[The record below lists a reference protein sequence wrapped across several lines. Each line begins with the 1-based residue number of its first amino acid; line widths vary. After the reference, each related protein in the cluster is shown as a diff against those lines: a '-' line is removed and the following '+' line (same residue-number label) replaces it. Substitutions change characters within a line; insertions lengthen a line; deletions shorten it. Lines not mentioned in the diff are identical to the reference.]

1 MSKPT
6 DIQTVSFIGS
16 GNVATA
22 LALGMRNSGLRIV
35 EVYSPDPSHAGRF
48 TELTGCEIA
57 DDFSNINKNS
67 DLYIL
72 AVPDDKVKELAGIL
86 PDVSGIVVHTSG
98 ITPLEALSSARDY
111 GVFYPL
117 QTFTIGQPV
126 DLSEVPFL
134 IEGSTEEITKL
145 LMLLASKLS
154 RSVHNIT
161 SGQRKYF
168 HLAAVFVSNF
178 SNHLY
183 SVASQLLEE
192 QGLDFDFL
200 KPLIRQTAA
209 KIENMPPLEA
219 QTGPARRN
227 DRKAM
232 AEHLKMLE
240 DHPEFEALY
249 KMISGQITQ
258 RYHE

>member
-6 DIQTVSFIGS
+6 DIQTISFIGS

-22 LALGMRNSGLRIV
+22 LALGMLGSGLRIV
-35 EVYSPDPSHAGRF
+35 EVYSPSKPHASRF
-48 TELTGCEIA
+48 AALAGCDVAQDLTEMNR
-57 DDFSNINKNS
+57 DS
-67 DLYIL
+67 DLYVL
-72 AVPDDKVKELAGIL
+72 AVPDDKIEEVASKL
-86 PDVSGIVVHTSG
+86 PVLKGIVAHTSG
-98 ITPLEALSSARDY
+98 ITPMEALSSAKNY

-117 QTFTIGQPV
+117 QTFTMGQPV
-126 DLSEVPFL
+126 NLGEVPFL
-134 IEGSTEEITKL
+134 IEGSTPEITKS
-145 LMLLASKLS
+145 LMALASKMS
-154 RSVHNIT
+154 RSVHNIS

-183 SVASQLLEE
+183 AIAWQLLEE
-192 QGLDFDFL
+192 QRLDFDFL

-209 KIENMPPLEA
+209 KIENVSPSAA

-240 DHPEFEALY
+240 AHPEYEALY
-249 KMISGQITQ
+249 KMISGQITK